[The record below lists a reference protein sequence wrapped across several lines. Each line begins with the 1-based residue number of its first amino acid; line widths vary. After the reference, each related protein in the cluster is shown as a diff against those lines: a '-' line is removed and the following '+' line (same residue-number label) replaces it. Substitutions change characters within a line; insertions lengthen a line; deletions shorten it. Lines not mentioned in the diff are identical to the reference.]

1 MRALYSGI
9 TGLEGSQTEMDVIG
23 NNIANSNTVGFKAS
37 RVTFATALS
46 QLMSAARAP
55 QGNLGGVNPVSVGL
69 GTEIASIDQLMS
81 QGSFQNTGKKTD
93 LAIQGD
99 GFFVVNGGNG
109 NYYYT
114 RAGNFS
120 LDQNGTLVQAG
131 TGYDVMGWQAIT
143 DSSGNRHVNTNAPI
157 SPIQI
162 SANTT
167 MNANATTSMTLGGN
181 IDSSSG
187 IQPTTITVTDNSGNQ
202 YTVQFTFSP
211 STSNFNPFSATRT
224 YNWTATIVNAPTGD
238 KIGAPITGQITLD
251 QYGNVTSDN
260 GQDLYI
266 NKSGTSGTTLSLS
279 TASSTTTVSGT
290 AISLPTAGPISF
302 SEADNTANTVTAAYT
317 NPVYTTSTQIYD
329 SLGNP
334 YTVYIDF
341 TNLGTVSGSG
351 TSTSWG
357 TGTNTAWSWDARL
370 ANGTPVNLTTSSG
383 SASGNNFGV
392 IEFNSSGRMVGNFA
406 LNSSNQLFTS
416 NAPTGI
422 SFAPSDGASTVTA
435 QIDFTALS
443 DLAGSSSATIANQN
457 GNAQG
462 ILQSFALNQNG
473 QIIGT
478 FSNGLTDTLGQVAL
492 ADFNNPAGLNA
503 VGNSLYSTSANS
515 GLPQVGIA
523 GTGGRGTFIPGA
535 LEMSNVDLAQ
545 EFTNMI
551 VAERSFDADSRI
563 ITTAD
568 AMLSQLISMKQTP

>member
-9 TGLEGSQTEMDVIG
+9 SGLEGMQTEMDVIG

-37 RVTFATALS
+37 RVTFSTALS
-46 QLMSAARAP
+46 QLLSAARAP
-55 QGNLGGVNPVSVGL
+55 QGNLGGVNPTQVGL
-69 GTEIASIDQLMS
+69 GTQIASIDQLMT
-81 QGSFQNTGKKTD
+81 QGSFQNTGKSTD

-99 GFFVVNGGNG
+99 GFFIVNNGNG
-109 NYYYT
+109 NYYT

-131 TGYDVMGWQAIT
+131 TGYKVLGWEST
-143 DSSGNRHVNTNAPI
+143 VSSTGQRYVDTNAPI
-157 SPIQI
+157 APIQI

-167 MNANATTSMTLGGN
+167 MNAKATSQMIVGGN
-181 IDSSSG
+181 LDSSSG

-211 STSNFNPFSATRT
+211 QTTNFNPFSTSRV
-224 YNWTATIVNAPTGD
+224 YNWTAKIVNGPNGSVGKTISGS
-238 KIGAPITGQITLD
+238 ITLD
-251 QYGNVTSDN
+251 QYGNVISDSAKNIYISNSN
-260 GQDLYI
+260 GTY
-266 NKSGTSGTTLSLS
+266 SLS
-279 TASSTTTVSGT
+279 TTSASTTSGA
-290 AISLPTAGPISF
+290 AITLPTSGPISF
-302 SEADNTANTVTAAYT
+302 AESDNTANTVTAGYT

-334 YTVYIDF
+334 YTIYIDF

-351 TSTSWG
+351 TSTTWG
-357 TGTNTAWSWDARL
+357 TGTNTAWAWDARL
-370 ANGTPVNLTTSSG
+370 ADGTPVNLITSSG
-383 SASGNNFGV
+383 SAVTGSNFG
-392 IEFNSSGRMVGNFA
+392 ILEFNSSGRMVGNFI
-406 LNSSNQLFTS
+406 LNNGQLTNA
-416 NAPTGI
+416 NAPTGV
-422 SFAPSDGASTVTA
+422 SFTPSDGAATVKS
-435 QIDFTALS
+435 QIDFTAVT
-443 DLAGSSSATIANQN
+443 DMAGSSSAAITQQN

-462 ILQSFALNQNG
+462 TLQSFAINQNG

-492 ADFNNPAGLNA
+492 ANFNNPSGLNA
-503 VGNSLYSTSANS
+503 VGNSLYSESANS
-515 GLPQVGIA
+515 GVPQIGTA

-551 VAERSFDADSRI
+551 IAERSFDANARV

-568 AMLSQLISMKQTP
+568 AMLSQLDNLKQTP

>member
-9 TGLEGSQTEMDVIG
+9 SGLEGMQTEMDVIG

-37 RVTFATALS
+37 RVTFSTALS
-46 QLMSAARAP
+46 QLLSAARSP
-55 QGNLGGVNPVSVGL
+55 QGNLGGVNPTQVGL
-69 GTEIASIDQLMS
+69 GTQIASIDQLMT
-81 QGSFQNTGKKTD
+81 QGSFQNTGKSTD

-99 GFFVVNGGNG
+99 GFFIVNNGSGN
-109 NYYYT
+109 YYT

-131 TGYDVMGWQAIT
+131 TGYEVLGWEST
-143 DSSGNRHVNTNAPI
+143 VSSTGQRYVDTNAPI
-157 SPIQI
+157 APIQI

-167 MNANATTSMTLGGN
+167 MNAKATSQMIVGGN

-211 STSNFNPFSATRT
+211 QTNNFNPFSTSRV
-224 YNWTATIVNAPTGD
+224 YNWTATIVSGPAGSVG
-238 KIGAPITGQITLD
+238 KSISGSIALD
-251 QYGNVTSDN
+251 QYGNVTKDSAKN
-260 GQDLYI
+260 IYI
-266 NKSGTSGTTLSLS
+266 NNSNGTYSLS
-279 TASSTTTVSGT
+279 TTSASTASGA
-290 AISLPTAGPISF
+290 AITLPTSGPISF
-302 SEADNTANTVTAAYT
+302 AESDNTANTVTAGYT

-334 YTVYIDF
+334 YTIYIDF

-351 TSTSWG
+351 TSTTWG
-357 TGTNTAWSWDARL
+357 TGTNTAWAWDARL
-370 ANGTPVNLTTSSG
+370 ANGTPVNLITSSG
-383 SASGNNFGV
+383 SATGTNFGV
-392 IEFNSSGRMVGNFA
+392 LEFNSSGRMVGNFV
-406 LNSSNQLFTS
+406 LNNGQLTNV

-422 SFAPSDGASTVTA
+422 SFTPSDGAATVKS
-435 QIDFTALS
+435 QIDFTAVT
-443 DLAGSSSATIANQN
+443 DMAGSSSAAITQQN

-462 ILQSFALNQNG
+462 TLQSFAINQNG

-492 ADFNNPAGLNA
+492 ANFNNPAGLNA
-503 VGNSLYSTSANS
+503 VGNSLYSESANS
-515 GLPQVGIA
+515 GVPQIGTA

-551 VAERSFDADSRI
+551 IAERSFDANARV

-568 AMLSQLISMKQTP
+568 AMLSQLDNLKQTP

>member
-9 TGLEGSQTEMDVIG
+9 SGLEGMQTEMDVIG

-37 RVTFATALS
+37 RVTFSTALS
-46 QLMSAARAP
+46 QLLSAARAP
-55 QGNLGGVNPVSVGL
+55 QGNLGGVNPTQVGL
-69 GTEIASIDQLMS
+69 GTQIASIDQLMT
-81 QGSFQNTGKKTD
+81 QGSFQNTGKSTD

-99 GFFVVNGGNG
+99 GFFIVNNGNG
-109 NYYYT
+109 NYYT

-131 TGYDVMGWQAIT
+131 TGYKVLGWESAVSPTGQRYV
-143 DSSGNRHVNTNAPI
+143 DTNAPI
-157 SPIQI
+157 APIQI

-167 MNANATTSMTLGGN
+167 MNAKATSQMIVGGN

-187 IQPTTITVTDNSGNQ
+187 IQPTTITVTDASGKQ

-211 STSNFNPFSATRT
+211 QTNNFNPFSTSRV
-224 YNWTATIVNAPTGD
+224 YNWTATIVNGPAGSVGT
-238 KIGAPITGQITLD
+238 KISGNITLD
-251 QYGNVTSDN
+251 QYGNVVNDSAKN
-260 GQDLYI
+260 IYI
-266 NKSGTSGTTLSLS
+266 NNSNGTYSLS
-279 TASSTTTVSGT
+279 TTSASTASGA
-290 AISLPTAGPISF
+290 AITLPTSGPISF
-302 SEADNTANTVTAAYT
+302 AESDNTANTVTAGYT

-334 YTVYIDF
+334 YTIYIDF

-351 TSTSWG
+351 TSTTWG
-357 TGTNTAWSWDARL
+357 TGTNTAWAWDARL
-370 ANGTPVNLTTSSG
+370 ANGTPVNLVTSSG
-383 SASGNNFGV
+383 SATSSNFG
-392 IEFNSSGRMVGNFA
+392 ILEFNSSGRMVGNFA
-406 LNSSNQLFTS
+406 LNNGQLTNA

-422 SFAPSDGASTVTA
+422 SFTPSDGAATVKS
-435 QIDFTALS
+435 QIDFTS
-443 DLAGSSSATIANQN
+443 VTDMAGSSSAAITQQN

-462 ILQSFALNQNG
+462 TLQSFAINQNG

-492 ADFNNPAGLNA
+492 ANFNNPSGLNA
-503 VGNSLYSTSANS
+503 VGNSLYSESANS
-515 GLPQVGIA
+515 GVPQVGTA

-551 VAERSFDADSRI
+551 IAERSFDANARV

-568 AMLSQLISMKQTP
+568 AMLSQLDNLKQTP